1 MSRILS
7 YEETL
12 KAEEEL
18 NVRLDKAQKMIKDG
32 LSELNEVMWEMQK
45 ITQPVMRAYYG
56 HDSSTSSK
64 IGEKEN
70 E

>member
-32 LSELNEVMWEMQK
+32 FSELNEVMWEMQK
-45 ITQPVMRAYYG
+45 ITQPVMRAYYEY
-56 HDSSTSSK
+56 DTSTST
-64 IGEKEN
+64 ITGEKNEN
-70 E
+70 

>member
-18 NVRLDKAQKMIKDG
+18 NVRLDKAQKMIEDG
-32 LSELNEVMWEMQK
+32 LRELNEVMWEMQK
-45 ITQPVMRAYYG
+45 IT
-56 HDSSTSSK
+56 STHNASLL
-64 IGEKEN
+64 
-70 E
+70 

>member
-18 NVRLDKAQKMIKDG
+18 NVRLDKAQKMIEDG
-32 LSELNEVMWEMQK
+32 LRELNEVMYAIQK

-56 HDSSTSSK
+56 HDSSTSTVT
-64 IGEKEN
+64 GEEEK
-70 E
+70 

>member
-45 ITQPVMRAYYG
+45 ITQPVMRACYG
-56 HDSSTSSK
+56 YDTSTSRV
-64 IGEKEN
+64 N